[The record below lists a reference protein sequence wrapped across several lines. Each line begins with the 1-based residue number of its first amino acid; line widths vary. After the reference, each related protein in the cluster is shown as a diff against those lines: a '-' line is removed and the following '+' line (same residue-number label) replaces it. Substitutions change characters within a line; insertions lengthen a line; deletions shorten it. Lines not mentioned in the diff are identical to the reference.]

1 MTQQKSFD
9 ANPKLWMTGNTVNTT
24 RIISNDSTWTTTAWP
39 SDLCRMMNAL
49 GDINGQKKPDR
60 KAYDNDLVPIRIQKN
75 GPAMIVFWRDGT
87 KTIVRR
93 GEDEPDSDYAAF
105 TAALGIKVFGS
116 NSKLKKIVSQTETQ
130 KPKKQKAEE
139 QTETVIDRHD
149 EPVTTE
155 QTGQKSDAPGA
166 LQRVAEKFGM
176 TVEEAFKKI
185 KEAQKD

>member
-9 ANPKLWMTGNTVNTT
+9 SEAEFWRNLAETHRADYRMN
-24 RIISNDSTWTTTAWP
+24 WP
-39 SDLCRMMNAL
+39 SDLFRMMNAF

-60 KAYDNDLVPIRIQKN
+60 KAYDNDFVPIRIQKN

-116 NSKLKKIVSQTETQ
+116 NSQLKKIVSMTETQ
-130 KPKKQKAEE
+130 KPKKQKEEE
-139 QTETVIDRHD
+139 QAA
-149 EPVTTE
+149 
-155 QTGQKSDAPGA
+155 QKSETLEELKA
-166 LQRVAEKFGM
+166 VAEKFGM
-176 TVEEAFKKI
+176 TKEEAFQKIKASFQKI

>member
-116 NSKLKKIVSQTETQ
+116 NSHLKKIVSMAETQ
-130 KPKKQKAEE
+130 KPKKQKE
-139 QTETVIDRHD
+139 QKEYP
-149 EPVTTE
+149 E
-155 QTGQKSDAPGA
+155 QKSDAPDA

>member
-9 ANPKLWMTGNTVNTT
+9 SEAEFWRNLAETHSVDYRMN
-24 RIISNDSTWTTTAWP
+24 WP
-39 SDLCRMMNAL
+39 SDLFRMMNAF

-130 KPKKQKAEE
+130 KPKKQKEQKAPECSDDDGVCPIDIEE
-139 QTETVIDRHD
+139 PTEDAD
-149 EPVTTE
+149 
-155 QTGQKSDAPGA
+155 QKNDALDA

-176 TVEEAFKKI
+176 TAEEAFQKI
-185 KEAQKD
+185 KEAQKDNND